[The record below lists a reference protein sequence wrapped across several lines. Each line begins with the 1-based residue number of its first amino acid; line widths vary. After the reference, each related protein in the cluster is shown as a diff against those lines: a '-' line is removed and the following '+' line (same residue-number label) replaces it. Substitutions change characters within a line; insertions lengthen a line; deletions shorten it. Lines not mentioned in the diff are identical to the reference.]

1 MPQQDHYDA
10 LIIGAGQAGG
20 PLATAYAN
28 AGRRTALIE
37 RAHVG
42 GTCVNVGCTPTKT
55 MVASARVAHL
65 ARCAADYGVQTGA
78 ISVEMATVRQ
88 RKRDIVESFRGGS
101 EGRLRQTKGLD
112 LLMGEACFTGP
123 KSVEVDLATG
133 GRRALTA
140 ETIFLNTGCRPVPPP
155 LEGLETVPF
164 FDSTSIME
172 LDVLPEHL
180 VVLGGG
186 YIALEFGQ
194 MFRRFGS
201 RVTIVNR
208 GSRLLGR
215 EDPDIADA
223 VTAVV
228 REDGVEILLGT
239 VARRVEL
246 DGADRVR
253 LAVGTPD
260 GERVLAGSHLL
271 IAAGRRPN
279 TDGLNLEAAG
289 VRTDAHGYVI
299 ANEHLATSAPD
310 VYALGDVNGGPAFT
324 HISYDDFRIVRTNLL
339 EGGHATT
346 TDRLL
351 PYTVFIDPQL
361 GRVGL
366 TETEARARGR
376 SVKVAKMPMSRVAR
390 ALEVDEPRG
399 VMKAVVDAETDKIL
413 GCAILGLEGGE
424 LMSMLQLA
432 MMGNLPYTALRDA
445 VFAHPTLA
453 ESFNNLFASFEPTD

>member
-78 ISVEMATVRQ
+78 ISVEMASVRQ

-299 ANEHLATSAPD
+299 ATEHLATSAPD

-453 ESFNNLFASFEPTD
+453 ESFNNLFASCEPTD